1 MVPCYFPQVK
11 KPTAEKDEFY
21 KLLDQ
26 IMSTKKV
33 LIGGD
38 FNGHVGS
45 DCGGFGEV
53 HGGYRFGQLN
63 DGGVKLMDWLGSSNI
78 QVRLCRNC

>member
-33 LIGGD
+33 LIGGY

-53 HGGYRFGQLN
+53 HGDYGFGRLN